1 MNPFDLPGP
10 QFLVFYALFAIVVI
24 AMLYVARSYYES
36 GSPPS
41 LDLVDPLLFA
51 CLRGGPKEVVRVA
64 TLGLIDRGILQAT
77 GSTVTRSPKATPA
90 LVRRPIEKEVLSY
103 FNAPA
108 DIDSILQRPSV
119 LRVAEEEYEDQLRRY
134 QLIPDADILKMR
146 FLFLI
151 AALVAVIGVGGT
163 KLMIAVGAGRSNIG
177 FLIVMMAV
185 AVFVAIKLR
194 GPYRTAV
201 GESYLA
207 SICSMF
213 TGLQE
218 RAASIRPGNGS
229 RDLLWLTALFGA
241 ATLPASAFPF
251 VQHLWPKPRTASGS
265 GCSSCGGGGGSSGCG
280 GGGGGGGC
288 GGCGS

>member
-10 QFLVFYALFAIVVI
+10 QFLGFYALFAIAVI
-24 AMLYVARSYYES
+24 AMLYVGRSYYES

-41 LDLVDPLLFA
+41 LDLVDPFLFA

-77 GSTVTRSPKATPA
+77 GNTVTRSPQATPA
-90 LVRRPIEKEVLSY
+90 LVRRRIEKEVLNY
-103 FNAPA
+103 FKIPA
-108 DIDSILQRPSV
+108 EADSILQRPSV
-119 LRVAEEEYEDQLRRY
+119 LRVAAEDYEDQLRRF
-134 QLIPDADILKMR
+134 QLIPDPDMLKMR
-146 FLFLI
+146 LLFLI
-151 AALVAVIGVGGT
+151 AALVAMVGVGGI
-163 KLMIAVGAGRSNIG
+163 KLMIAVSAGRSNIG
-177 FLIVMMAV
+177 FLIIMMVV
-185 AVFVAIKLR
+185 AVFVAIKIR

-207 SICSMF
+207 SIRSMF

-218 RAASIRPGNGS
+218 RAASIRPGSGS

-241 ATLPASAFPF
+241 ATLPTAAFPF
-251 VQHLWPKPRTASGS
+251 VQQLWPKPRTASGS
-265 GCSSCGGGGGSSGCG
+265 GSSCGGGSSGCG